1 MNHELLSMNSLKLIL
16 ASKSPRRQELLKLMD
31 IDFRVVLKEV
41 DESYPDGL
49 TPAEIAL
56 YIAQKKAEAFDEDIT
71 DEVVLTADTIVCI
84 DGEILG
90 KPDNAE
96 HAIEMLHKLS
106 SKTHQVYTG
115 VCILHKGQYN
125 KFYDMSEVFFRKLT
139 DEEIRS
145 YVAEYQPFD
154 KAGSYGIQ
162 QRIGLIG
169 IERINGSYT
178 NVVGLPTEKVYQQL
192 MKIASSQ

>member
-1 MNHELLSMNSLKLIL
+1 MNNFPPIIL
-16 ASKSPRRQELLKLMD
+16 ASKSPRRQELLRLMD

-49 TPAEIAL
+49 SPAEIAL
-56 YIAQKKAEAFDEDIT
+56 YIAQQKAEAFDEDIT
-71 DEVVLTADTIVCI
+71 NEVVLTADTIVAI
-84 DGEILG
+84 DGLILG
-90 KPDNAE
+90 KPESTE
-96 HAIEMLHKLS
+96 HAVEMLQRLS
-106 SKTHQVYTG
+106 GKVHEVYTG
-115 VCILHKGQYN
+115 VCLLHKHKYN
-125 KFYDMSEVFFRKLT
+125 KFYDRSEVFFRKLT
-139 DEEIRS
+139 DQEIRS
-145 YVAEYQPFD
+145 YVDEYQPMD

-192 MKIASSQ
+192 MQLR

>member
-1 MNHELLSMNSLKLIL
+1 MSGFPQMIL

-84 DGEILG
+84 KGEILG

-106 SKTHQVYTG
+106 GNVHQVYTG
-115 VCILHKGQYN
+115 VCLLHKHQYN

-145 YVAEYQPFD
+145 YVEEYQPFD

-192 MKIASSQ
+192 KNLLP